1 MTEPD
6 APLPL
11 ATGAASAD
19 MPTLEQHFEAW
30 LLHRSRAD
38 RDALT
43 PAAAKPYRYIWLS
56 WGRFLSSIPFDGAHG
71 TPWHVA
77 TPQQVHRFLREGVSP
92 ASGRKS
98 RTAPISDI
106 TRRRYWRVLD
116 AIYQHACNNGLIP
129 RNPVAADG
137 ADQPPPQEN
146 PQGQIFTPLHWRAI
160 QLAFPASKSRWDA
173 RDRAILALLMD
184 AALTTSEVCLLRL
197 HQVGDHHTKVTLR
210 LDGKRAS
217 QERVLQLGLGASVE
231 MRKWME
237 LRRGMHA
244 RAGVPE
250 DLLFLSI
257 HGRAMSP
264 RLIYHLVVG
273 TVTRAFESHG
283 YDMPNHL
290 GAQVLR
296 NSRLVMW
303 LNEGVPM
310 DEVVRRAG
318 FKDFRSFRG
327 LLRHIDTKAGA
338 HEAFGQLKAQ
348 KVSDARGAAT
358 RPGHS

>member
-1 MTEPD
+1 MSDVKETHPR
-6 APLPL
+6 
-11 ATGAASAD
+11 AD
-19 MPTLEQHFEAW
+19 STSGRPMPSLEQHFEAW
-30 LLHRSRAD
+30 LLHRSSAD

-56 WGRFLSSIPFDGAHG
+56 WGRFLSTIPFEQASG
-71 TPWHVA
+71 TPWHAA
-77 TPQQVHRFLREGVSP
+77 TPQLVHRFLREGVSP

-116 AIYQHACNNGLIP
+116 AIYQHACNNGLIVC
-129 RNPVAADG
+129 NPVAGDG
-137 ADQPPPQEN
+137 ADPPPPQEN
-146 PQGQIFTPLHWRAI
+146 PQGQVFTALHWRAI
-160 QLAFPASKSRWDA
+160 QLAFPGGKSRWDV
-173 RDRAILALLMD
+173 RDRAILSVLMD
-184 AALTTSEVCLLRL
+184 AALTTSEVCQLRL
-197 HQVGDHHTKVTLR
+197 HQVGDHLTKVSLR
-210 LDGKRAS
+210 MDGKRAA

-231 MRKWME
+231 LRKWME

-244 RAGVPE
+244 RAGVQE

-257 HGRAMSP
+257 HGRPMSP

-273 TVTRAFESHG
+273 TVTRAFQSHG

-303 LNEGVPM
+303 LNEGMSM

-327 LLRHIDTKAGA
+327 LLRHIDTKTGA
-338 HEAFGQLKAQ
+338 HEAFGQLKAP
-348 KVSDARGAAT
+348 K
-358 RPGHS
+358 